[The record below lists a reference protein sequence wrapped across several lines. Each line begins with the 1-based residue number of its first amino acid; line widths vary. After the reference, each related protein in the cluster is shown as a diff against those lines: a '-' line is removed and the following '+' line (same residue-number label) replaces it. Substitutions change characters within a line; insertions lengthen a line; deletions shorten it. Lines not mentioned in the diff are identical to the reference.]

1 MAFCHPALGYLSLA
15 SATHRQLAHMF
26 KVFKVSA
33 DQGAQTLVV
42 VRSSIGWPLCLEDM
56 VDTYTEVQVQVIYSV
71 FPAISAVSRRMALA
85 SNLKHLEDLRW

>member
-15 SATHRQLAHMF
+15 SATHRQLAHML
-26 KVFKVSA
+26 KVSA
-33 DQGAQTLVV
+33 SQGAQTLVV
-42 VRSSIGWPLCLEDM
+42 VRSSIGWPLCIEDM